1 MIFAGSL
8 GLNYLSPSAP
18 IGIILLISGVFF
30 TTGII
35 YILYLSTAD
44 KMTLAER
51 KTLSDKRKKQ
61 AEEIAKLY
69 PNK

>member
-1 MIFAGSL
+1 MFFAGSL

-30 TTGII
+30 TIGIF
-35 YILYLSTAD
+35 YILYLSTAEE
-44 KMTLAER
+44 MTSAER
-51 KTLSDKRKKQ
+51 KTLSEKRKKQ
-61 AEEIAKLY
+61 ANEIAKLY